1 MRRDRARR
9 MTASLVLAAG
19 LAMGAFLARPASAGV
34 INEPDESPKWLTAG
48 LSLSWWFPDESNT
61 AYTQVYGK
69 GGKAIW
75 RLHFGIVPVARYV
88 QLEFGGSIGFHQ
100 KGAYQV
106 GVESSEV
113 SGENVMMTLTPL
125 RWGFR
130 LGIDPLPE
138 FPVVPYG
145 QIGWDY
151 VLWKEHTSTSA
162 LNGGKGGWHY
172 GFGVALLLDRFE
184 PMRASRNDA
193 SSGLNDAFLTVDG
206 TRMQYLAAWQQEGA
220 LDLTGWQLTVGLK
233 LDF

>member
-1 MRRDRARR
+1 MRTTRSGLA
-9 MTASLVLAAG
+9 AVLAVALG
-19 LAMGAFLARPASAGV
+19 TAVLATLPARAAFM
-34 INEPDESPKWLTAG
+34 NEPDESPKWFTTS
-48 LSLSWWFPDESNT
+48 LSVSWWFPAEDNT

-75 RLHFGIVPVARYV
+75 RLHFGFVPWSRIV
-88 QLEFGGSIGFHQ
+88 QLEFGGSFGFHQ

-106 GVESSEV
+106 GAASSDV
-113 SGENVMMTLTPL
+113 SGENVMMTLTPF

-130 LGIDPLPE
+130 LGIDPISE

-151 VLWKEHTSTSA
+151 ILWKEHTSSDMMR
-162 LNGGKGGWHY
+162 GGKGAWHY
-172 GFGVALLLDRFE
+172 GFGAAVLLDSLE
-184 PMRASRNDA
+184 PRRASRNDA
-193 SSGLNDAFLTVDG
+193 SAGLNDAFLIIDATNV
-206 TRMQYLAAWQQEGA
+206 QYLEAFQDEDG